1 MTGEVSMTD
10 VLTIIGVVIGS
21 GLIQFLITR
30 HDNRKGMEKQ
40 IGELKQQQDETKKEL
55 LGKIDSIEEKF
66 DKRMEETDKK
76 SAKREA
82 EECRTNILRFSDDL
96 KNEIYHS
103 EEYFIQILDDIDTYN
118 KYCER
123 DKDFKNGRTVTATK
137 HIKAVYENTFFDK
150 VAND

>member
-1 MTGEVSMTD
+1 MTD

-40 IGELKQQQDETKKEL
+40 IGELKQQQDENKKEL
-55 LGKIDSIEEKF
+55 LGKINSIEEKF
-66 DKRMEETDKK
+66 DKK

-118 KYCER
+118 RYCET

-137 HIKAVYENTFFDK
+137 HIRAVYENTFFDK